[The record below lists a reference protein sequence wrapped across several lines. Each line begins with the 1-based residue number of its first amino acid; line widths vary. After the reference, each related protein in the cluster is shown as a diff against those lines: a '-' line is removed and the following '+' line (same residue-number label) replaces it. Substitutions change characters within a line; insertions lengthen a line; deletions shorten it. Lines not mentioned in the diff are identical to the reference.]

1 MDGDGGMNATRH
13 LMLPAIVAFL
23 IATIGCDRPERV
35 RHNQLFAE
43 AEATRDARTRR
54 AQPDYLPELAAAG
67 LGTYAR
73 EDPLADS
80 FSIERAAAFMDGVA
94 VSWGERFG
102 CVTCHTNGFYLTLP
116 ASLFSHRTGYQ
127 QVQEDARTFIRSWP
141 SVEDAQEEDTY
152 LEDTYV
158 VATGAFLAISEL
170 QRGDELSAVTIE
182 ALDRAWALQE
192 PEGHW
197 PNWVASNWP
206 PFESDYHFGV
216 TLMAIVGGIAPDSYM
231 ETTAARQGMARI
243 RRYLAENETKH
254 VHHRGMMLWAA
265 RHVDGLV
272 TEEQRRFW
280 VEELRG
286 LQRDDGGW
294 ASGDLGV
301 WRQGDGSESNPWVN
315 VESDGYGTG
324 FVMFVLMQSGV
335 SASDP
340 AIQRGIEWLVTHQRS
355 RGYWWTQSL
364 KNVTNTANFLT
375 HAGTTFALKAL
386 EAAGVTDSD

>member
-1 MDGDGGMNATRH
+1 MDGDGGMNVTRH

-23 IATIGCDRPERV
+23 IATIGCDRPERA

-54 AQPDYLPELAAAG
+54 AQPDYLPEMAAAG

-127 QVQEDARTFIRSWP
+127 QVQEDARKFIRSWP

-170 QRGDELSAVTIE
+170 QRGDELSAVTVSYTH
-182 ALDRAWALQE
+182 L
-192 PEGHW
+192 
-197 PNWVASNWP
+197 
-206 PFESDYHFGV
+206 
-216 TLMAIVGGIAPDSYM
+216 TLPTI
-231 ETTAARQGMARI
+231 
-243 RRYLAENETKH
+243 L
-254 VHHRGMMLWAA
+254 
-265 RHVDGLV
+265 LV
-272 TEEQRRFW
+272 
-280 VEELRG
+280 
-286 LQRDDGGW
+286 
-294 ASGDLGV
+294 
-301 WRQGDGSESNPWVN
+301 
-315 VESDGYGTG
+315 
-324 FVMFVLMQSGV
+324 
-335 SASDP
+335 
-340 AIQRGIEWLVTHQRS
+340 
-355 RGYWWTQSL
+355 
-364 KNVTNTANFLT
+364 
-375 HAGTTFALKAL
+375 
-386 EAAGVTDSD
+386 